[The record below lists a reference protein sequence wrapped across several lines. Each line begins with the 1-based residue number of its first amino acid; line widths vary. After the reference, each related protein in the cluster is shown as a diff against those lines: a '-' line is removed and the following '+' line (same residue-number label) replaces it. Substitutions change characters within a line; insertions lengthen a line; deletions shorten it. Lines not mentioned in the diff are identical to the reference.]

1 MVHRHHDTCAGQRTT
16 YRSQLSSDHRGLRDQ
31 LRSLSL
37 SGGALPYG
45 VSLAPTVQHHVGSGV
60 TLEAEARISEL
71 CDVSGSL
78 LFDFLC

>member
-1 MVHRHHDTCAGQRTT
+1 MCGGQRTT

-37 SGGALPYG
+37 SGSALPYG
-45 VSLAPTVQHHVGSGV
+45 VSLAPAVQDHAGSGV
-60 TLEAEARISEL
+60 ALEAEARISEL